1 MMSYGLKNKTSFSPS
16 HLLLVPG
23 SFPGWTWRCPALSA
37 VSHNSSSVFIGWAKH
52 PLYAMRV
59 GTTYR
64 CLKSLVEVKAC
75 DIHVMKM
82 FSSCLST
89 LIFFQMCSDSSS
101 CFNRMY
107 LQMCVSCDL
116 ISKHNFSS
124 ADADLWVEGK
134 RLGVIGV
141 NDWWVGLKDDALTGR
156 LESSSTHSHQQVHHL
171 GRKGILCL
179 YLMPFLTHF
188 QANMTQEPAS
198 VSIITNQKWTSS
210 QLPLQSNVSVRKEIF
225 EKRQWI
231 AAGAKRYK

>member
-1 MMSYGLKNKTSFSPS
+1 
-16 HLLLVPG
+16 
-23 SFPGWTWRCPALSA
+23 
-37 VSHNSSSVFIGWAKH
+37 
-52 PLYAMRV
+52 
-59 GTTYR
+59 
-64 CLKSLVEVKAC
+64 
-75 DIHVMKM
+75 
-82 FSSCLST
+82 
-89 LIFFQMCSDSSS
+89 MCSDSSS

-188 QANMTQEPAS
+188 QGNMTQEPAS

-210 QLPLQSNVSVRKEIF
+210 QLPLQSCVS
-225 EKRQWI
+225 
-231 AAGAKRYK
+231 AKRNLWETTMNRCRSKKIQIIYYISVVTSAPVATSSAAPDITPRV